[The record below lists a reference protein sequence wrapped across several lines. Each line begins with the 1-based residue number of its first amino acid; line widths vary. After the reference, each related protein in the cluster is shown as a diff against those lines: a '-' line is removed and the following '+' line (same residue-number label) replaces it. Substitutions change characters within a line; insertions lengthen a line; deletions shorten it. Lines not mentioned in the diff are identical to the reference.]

1 MRGVI
6 VLLGLFL
13 TVEPAS
19 ACHKFSIWRYPH
31 PQRCPARVV
40 VAKAPARPMLDTEDA
55 KRQRAIETLKVE
67 LRKAD
72 TR

>member
-6 VLLGLFL
+6 VLVGLFL

-40 VAKAPARPMLDTEDA
+40 ARAPVRLNTEEA
-55 KRQRAIETLKVE
+55 KRQRAIETLKAE

-72 TR
+72 IR

>member
-6 VLLGLFL
+6 VLVGLFL
-13 TVEPAS
+13 TVESAS

-31 PQRCPARVV
+31 PQRCPVRIAV
-40 VAKAPARPMLDTEDA
+40 VARAPMRLDTEDA

-67 LRKAD
+67 LRKVG